1 MVKKANMIVILVLIS
16 TLTIASFAAQ
26 KLVIVSPH
34 WEGIRKEFTR
44 TFQTW
49 YAKNYKDTV
58 EIEWLDQ
65 GGGSDVLRYL
75 KSEYTKKPNGI
86 GIDMFFGGGL
96 DPYLELAKSNL
107 LVPYRVPDKYL
118 KPIPASYS
126 GIPLYDKQ
134 YRWYGA
140 ALAGFGILENMV
152 VVNQMRL
159 PQVKTWADLTNP
171 KLKGWVGSADPRH
184 SGSVHM
190 MYEIILQAY
199 GWDKGWEIIT
209 QLGANAKSFPKSA
222 SVTPDDVKLGE
233 VAYGLAIDVYAWSKI
248 NEVGKDK
255 LRYIFPQGVT
265 VINPDCIAVLKGAP
279 HLEVAKAFET
289 FVLTPEAQ
297 KLLMLPKGAP
307 EGPQEFTLNRISVL
321 PHLFTELGSRSI
333 IAVDP
338 FKMKAG
344 LNYNPDKGATRY
356 ILINDLIGAMIIDTH
371 TELMSAWNKVI
382 ARGVKPTAIQQFCRP
397 PITEAEAMQLI
408 QTRWNDQAF
417 RNQKVADWIR
427 FAQQKYAAFG
437 K

>member
-1 MVKKANMIVILVLIS
+1 MKKSIALVCYLLF
-16 TLTIASFAAQ
+16 TCAVASFAVD

-44 TFQTW
+44 TYQAW
-49 YAKNYKDTV
+49 YAKNYKGTV

-65 GGGSDVLRYL
+65 GGGADVLRYI
-75 KSEYTKKPNGI
+75 KSEYSKKPNGI

-96 DPYLELAKSNL
+96 DPYLELSKSNL
-107 LVPYRVPDKYL
+107 LVSYRVPDKYL
-118 KPIPASYS
+118 KNIPASYS

-140 ALAGFGILENMV
+140 ALAGFGILENIIV
-152 VVNQMRL
+152 VKQMRL

-209 QLGANAKSFPKSA
+209 QLGANAKSFPKAA

-255 LRYIFPQGVT
+255 MRYIFPQGVT
-265 VINPDCIAVLKGAP
+265 VINPDCIAILKGAP
-279 HLEVAKAFET
+279 HLEVAKTFEA

-307 EGPQEFTLNRISVL
+307 EGPQEFTLNRISIL
-321 PHLFTELGSRSI
+321 PKLFDELGPRSI

-344 LNYNPDKGATRY
+344 LKYDPDKGAARY

-371 TELMSAWNKVI
+371 TELGQAWSKVI
-382 ARGVKPTAIQQFCRP
+382 ARGLKPASIQQLCRP
-397 PITEAEAMQLI
+397 PISEAEAMQFA
-408 QTRWNDQAF
+408 QTKWNDQAF

-427 FAQQKYAAFG
+427 FAQQKYATLA

>member
-1 MVKKANMIVILVLIS
+1 MKKGNLIITLSLILLFVIP
-16 TLTIASFAAQ
+16 TFADQ

-44 TFQTW
+44 TYQAW
-49 YAKNYKDTV
+49 YAKNYKDNV

-65 GGGSDVLRYL
+65 GGGADVLRYI
-75 KSEYTKKPNGI
+75 KSEFSKKPNGI

-96 DPYLELAKSNL
+96 DPYLELSKSNL
-107 LVPYRVPDKYL
+107 LYPYRVPDSLL
-118 KPIPASYS
+118 KNIPANYS
-126 GIPLYDKQ
+126 GIPLYDKK
-134 YRWYGA
+134 YCWYGA
-140 ALAGFGILENMV
+140 ALAGFGILENTIV
-152 VVNQMRL
+152 INQMRL
-159 PQVKTWADLTNP
+159 PQVKTWADLTQP
-171 KLKGWVGSADPRH
+171 RLKGWVGSADPRH

-209 QLGANAKSFPKSA
+209 QLGANAKSFPKTASA
-222 SVTPDDVKLGE
+222 TPEDVKLGE

-265 VINPDCIAVLKGAP
+265 VINPDCIAILKGAP
-279 HLEVAKAFET
+279 HLETAKTFET

-307 EGPQEFTLNRISVL
+307 EGPKDFTLNRISIL
-321 PHLFTELGSRSI
+321 PKLYDELGSRSI

-338 FKMKAG
+338 FRMKAG
-344 LNYNPDKGATRY
+344 LKYNPDKGAARY
-356 ILINDLIGAMIIDTH
+356 ILLNDLIGAMIIDTH
-371 TELMSAWNKVI
+371 NELMQAWSKVI
-382 ARGVKPTAIQQFCRP
+382 ARGLRPTSIQQLCRS
-397 PITEAEAMQLI
+397 PITEAEAMQFA
-408 QTRWNDQAF
+408 QTNWNDQAF

-427 FAQQKYAAFG
+427 FAQQKYALLT

>member
-1 MVKKANMIVILVLIS
+1 MIKKINILVIISLIAS
-16 TLTIASFAAQ
+16 FTIASYADQ

-44 TFQTW
+44 TFQGW
-49 YAKNYKDTV
+49 YTKNYKDNV
-58 EIEWLDQ
+58 EIEWMDQ

-107 LVPYRVPDKYL
+107 LVSYRVPDKYL
-118 KPIPASYS
+118 KSIPATYS

-140 ALAGFGILENMV
+140 ALAGFGILENTV
-152 VVNQMRL
+152 VINQMRL

-209 QLGANAKSFPKSA
+209 QLGANTKSFPKAA

-265 VINPDCIAVLKGAP
+265 VINPDCIAILKGAP

-321 PHLFTELGSRSI
+321 PSLFTELGSRSI

-338 FKMKAG
+338 FKIKPG
-344 LNYNPDKGATRY
+344 LNYDPDKGAARY

-371 TELMSAWNKVI
+371 TELMNAWNKVI
-382 ARGVKPTAIQQFCRP
+382 ARGAKPAAIQQLCRP
-397 PITEAEAMQLI
+397 PITEADAMQLT
-408 QTRWNDQAF
+408 QSKWNDQAF

-427 FAQQKYAAFG
+427 YAQQKYAAFG